1 MDLDEPVSSSVV
13 KMVDPMHNQL
23 TDVTNDC
30 ARSNT
35 HKHGDCRIL
44 SFYFLLKNAYP
55 RVPGH
60 YFAIDFSMSQRDR
73 LVPHCPGLPK
83 MEVDRV

>member
-44 SFYFLLKNAYP
+44 SFYFLLKKCISKSSPTLFCY
-55 RVPGH
+55 
-60 YFAIDFSMSQRDR
+60 
-73 LVPHCPGLPK
+73 
-83 MEVDRV
+83 